1 MTALRSN
8 LRSFFFTVL
17 IFAGMS
23 GSICA
28 APTGEEA
35 HSTKP
40 TAFLLVSS
48 QQMADPRFRQTV
60 LVVTRHGKMGPVGI
74 VINRP
79 EDVMLDEVFPKYP
92 AAKNTKVLNGGPV
105 YPGQLSYL
113 VRGGEAEKSTLK
125 LSDNSY
131 LGYDTK
137 VLEEMLEGKRPY
149 RNLLVAHGMAS
160 WAPGQLEHEIS
171 VGDWTSLPIDDA
183 LIFDRPSDTL
193 WEELNRRATHMHE
206 L

>member
-1 MTALRSN
+1 
-8 LRSFFFTVL
+8 
-17 IFAGMS
+17 
-23 GSICA
+23 
-28 APTGEEA
+28 
-35 HSTKP
+35 
-40 TAFLLVSS
+40 
-48 QQMADPRFRQTV
+48 
-60 LVVTRHGKMGPVGI
+60 
-74 VINRP
+74 
-79 EDVMLDEVFPKYP
+79 MLDEVFPKYP